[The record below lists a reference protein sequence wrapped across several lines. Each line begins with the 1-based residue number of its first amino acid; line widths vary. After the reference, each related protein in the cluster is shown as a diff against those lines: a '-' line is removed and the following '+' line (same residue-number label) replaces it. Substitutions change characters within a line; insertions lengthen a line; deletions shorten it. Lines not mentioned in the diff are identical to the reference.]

1 VPVHEWVYEPGLPA
15 SAPKAV
21 SLVLEEVGAQ
31 ARAWSEGKRKLS
43 AIGTKK
49 WSTQQWLE
57 FLQVL
62 PSPLSE
68 TQMKEL
74 DHAFHFT
81 STGND
86 EILDQWLKMVVAADY
101 KPAFPRLKQFLLE
114 VGRMKMIKPLYA
126 ALIKTP
132 GGEQFAREVY
142 AEARP
147 GYHPIAQAAVDK
159 IMNKK

>member
-1 VPVHEWVYEPGLPA
+1 
-15 SAPKAV
+15 
-21 SLVLEEVGAQ
+21 VLEEVGAQ
-31 ARAWSEGKRKLS
+31 ARAWNEGKRKLA
-43 AIGTKK
+43 AIETKK

-68 TQMKEL
+68 KQMREL
-74 DHAFHFT
+74 DDAFHFT

-101 KPAFPRLKQFLLE
+101 KPAFPRLKRFLLE

-132 GGEQFAREVY
+132 SGKQFAREVY
-142 AEARP
+142 LEARP

-159 IMNKK
+159 IMKEK